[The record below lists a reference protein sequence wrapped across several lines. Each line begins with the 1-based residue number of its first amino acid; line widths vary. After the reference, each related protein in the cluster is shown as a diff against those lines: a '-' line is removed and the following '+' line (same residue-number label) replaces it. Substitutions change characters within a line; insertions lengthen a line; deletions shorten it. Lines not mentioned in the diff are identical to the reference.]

1 MASTVL
7 GYSDNPS
14 FWISELA
21 LSSPDKK
28 HSRIKVGAF
37 GETERQPLYSVL
49 IGTNGVGKSMLM
61 KEIVDFFVDLHAYVN
76 NSVQRVSSA
85 NKGRLRGIGYHFDE
99 ASKFLSLSKS
109 YLYKLTSAGLIPHY
123 KPQGKMIYFEKNI
136 LEEWLR
142 QNPVK
147 TQAQIA
153 SEAQKYLFN
162 RK

>member
-1 MASTVL
+1 M
-7 GYSDNPS
+7 D
-14 FWISELA
+14 
-21 LSSPDKK
+21 
-28 HSRIKVGAF
+28 
-37 GETERQPLYSVL
+37 
-49 IGTNGVGKSMLM
+49 
-61 KEIVDFFVDLHAYVN
+61 
-76 NSVQRVSSA
+76 A
-85 NKGRLRGIGYHFDE
+85 NKSIEQRIEELEFLVYASKNVLSFDE

-153 SEAQKYLFN
+153 SEAQKYLLN

>member
-1 MASTVL
+1 M
-7 GYSDNPS
+7 D
-14 FWISELA
+14 
-21 LSSPDKK
+21 
-28 HSRIKVGAF
+28 
-37 GETERQPLYSVL
+37 
-49 IGTNGVGKSMLM
+49 
-61 KEIVDFFVDLHAYVN
+61 
-76 NSVQRVSSA
+76 A
-85 NKGRLRGIGYHFDE
+85 NKSIEQRIEELEALVYASKNVLSFDE

-153 SEAQKYLFN
+153 SEAQKYLLN

>member
-1 MASTVL
+1 M
-7 GYSDNPS
+7 D
-14 FWISELA
+14 
-21 LSSPDKK
+21 
-28 HSRIKVGAF
+28 
-37 GETERQPLYSVL
+37 
-49 IGTNGVGKSMLM
+49 
-61 KEIVDFFVDLHAYVN
+61 
-76 NSVQRVSSA
+76 A
-85 NKGRLRGIGYHFDE
+85 NKSIEQRIEELESLVYASKNVLSIDE

-153 SEAQKYLFN
+153 SEAQKYLLN

>member
-1 MASTVL
+1 MI
-7 GYSDNPS
+7 YSSYEDRLHNRRLPLPS
-14 FWISELA
+14 NSKFLRA
-21 LSSPDKK
+21 RTP
-28 HSRIKVGAF
+28 
-37 GETERQPLYSVL
+37 
-49 IGTNGVGKSMLM
+49 
-61 KEIVDFFVDLHAYVN
+61 IVSFN
-76 NSVQRVSSA
+76 NYRNMDA
-85 NKGRLRGIGYHFDE
+85 NKSIEQRIEELESLVYASKNVLSFDE

>member
-1 MASTVL
+1 M
-7 GYSDNPS
+7 D
-14 FWISELA
+14 
-21 LSSPDKK
+21 
-28 HSRIKVGAF
+28 
-37 GETERQPLYSVL
+37 
-49 IGTNGVGKSMLM
+49 
-61 KEIVDFFVDLHAYVN
+61 
-76 NSVQRVSSA
+76 A
-85 NKGRLRGIGYHFDE
+85 NKSIEQRIEELESLVYVSKNVLSFDE

>member
-1 MASTVL
+1 M
-7 GYSDNPS
+7 D
-14 FWISELA
+14 
-21 LSSPDKK
+21 
-28 HSRIKVGAF
+28 
-37 GETERQPLYSVL
+37 
-49 IGTNGVGKSMLM
+49 
-61 KEIVDFFVDLHAYVN
+61 
-76 NSVQRVSSA
+76 A
-85 NKGRLRGIGYHFDE
+85 NKSIEQRIEELEALVYASKNVLSFDE
-99 ASKFLSLSKS
+99 ACKFLSLSKS

-153 SEAQKYLFN
+153 SEAQKYLLN